1 MSIHIENIDVSIG
14 KKTLINGFSMKIENG
29 HFCLVGGESGIG
41 KTTLLNVISG
51 LKKIDKGR
59 ITLNNIIIN
68 NESEFI
74 LPEERNIGY
83 VFQDYALFPHIN
95 VHQNITF
102 ASNGKRKDLFSR
114 IIEELKLDEHITKM
128 PNELS
133 GGLQQRVAIA
143 RALMMK
149 PSLLLLDEP
158 CSNLDK
164 ENSDNVQNLLKWFV
178 RKSYF
183 MFANDFTFTNR
194 VKINF
199 FSVRVIFFI

>member
-14 KKTLINGFSMKIENG
+14 KKTLIKSFSMKIENG
-29 HFCLVGGESGIG
+29 RFCLVGGESGIG

-59 ITLNNIIIN
+59 IRLNNIIID

-114 IIEELKLDEHITKM
+114 IIEELKLGEHITKM
-128 PNELS
+128 PDELS

-178 RKSYF
+178 SNYKIPCIIVSH
-183 MFANDFTFTNR
+183 DFDLFD
-194 VKINF
+194 KIEVTQEINL
-199 FSVRVIFFI
+199 S